1 MSLSLP
7 RLLAF
12 AGSSLATAAFA
23 TPFAAVAQEEREIV
37 IQRVV
42 VEEKGEKEGK
52 GEKEEKDDDDD
63 DDKEKTPFWIGIA
76 LDGPGGPDGLKI
88 AEVYPDSPAL
98 KAELK
103 AGDVLTGVGDKK
115 LERVEQLVDA
125 VQDSKGRTLKIKL
138 LRDGKEQVREVKP
151 GKRPGA
157 VAIEEKEEKKEE
169 KGEKKEGIRFIPK
182 PGQPGSPNP
191 TPIKPEQPGAN
202 PGQPGNAWRRMEV
215 PGTPPGTPAPGGSA
229 YPPFSFGLSPQP
241 MTARMT
247 MALPSSQLPDDM
259 EVTISKKGNKPA
271 VVVAKQGD
279 KLWKTTEN
287 ELGML
292 PGPAQAY
299 ATRMLG
305 KDVRARP
312 GAPGMGGAMMMP
324 GMPGMGG
331 GGMMM
336 QGMPAMPGMPG
347 MAPGRP
353 IEVRMGKDGKVEA
366 IQDGKPAPNV
376 KVLPGGGIQVE
387 IREKEEKKGGKSEKL
402 GAEKEDPD
410 KARRIRQLQ
419 EQAEQLRAL
428 LNKLREQ
435 VKEKE

>member
-1 MSLSLP
+1 MSLSLS

-23 TPFAAVAQEEREIV
+23 IPFTAAVAQEEREIV

-42 VEEKGEKEGK
+42 VEEKGEKK
-52 GEKEEKDDDDD
+52 GKEEKDEDD

-76 LDGPGGPDGLKI
+76 LTGPGDSDGLKI
-88 AEVYPDSPAL
+88 AEVYPDSPAQ
-98 KAELK
+98 KAELN
-103 AGDVLTGVGDKK
+103 AGDVIIGVGDKK
-115 LERVEQLVDA
+115 LERVEQLVDL
-125 VQDSKGRTLKIKL
+125 VQDSKGRELKIKL
-138 LRDGKEQVREVKP
+138 LREGKELVREVKP
-151 GKRPGA
+151 VKRPGA
-157 VAIEEKEEKKEE
+157 KGEKEENN
-169 KGEKKEGIRFIPK
+169 RYAPK
-182 PGQPGSPNP
+182 PTEPSAGPGPLGGIFRTERAPNAPRATPP
-191 TPIKPEQPGAN
+191 TPATG
-202 PGQPGNAWRRMEV
+202 GS
-215 PGTPPGTPAPGGSA
+215 GSA
-229 YPPFSFGLSPQP
+229 YPPSPP
-241 MTARMT
+241 VAMPRLAIAATH
-247 MALPSSQLPDDM
+247 SQLPDDM

-292 PGPAQAY
+292 PAPAQAY

-305 KDVRARP
+305 KDVHTRLR
-312 GAPGMGGAMMMP
+312 GAGASGMNGAMMMQ

-331 GGMMM
+331 VG
-336 QGMPAMPGMPG
+336 MPGMPG

-353 IEVRMGKDGKVEA
+353 IEVRVGKDGRVEA

-376 KVLPGGGIQVE
+376 KVVPGGGFRVE
-387 IREKEEKKGGKSEKL
+387 IREEDEGKSEKQEGKSEKP